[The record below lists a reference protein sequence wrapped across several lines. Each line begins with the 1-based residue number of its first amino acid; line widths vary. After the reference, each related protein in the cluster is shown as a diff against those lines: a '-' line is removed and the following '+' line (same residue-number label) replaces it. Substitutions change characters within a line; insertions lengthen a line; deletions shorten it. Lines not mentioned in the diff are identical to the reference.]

1 MSAIGPKRTSS
12 NPRRLWRIDVAD
24 AVTRLLLHAV
34 IRKHVSTPP
43 SARPASA
50 AAFYIRQ
57 HLVSLKAIDRQ
68 HTCGGVIAIALTVTI
83 DEQGGHT
90 AYRCY
95 SHRSFPTIELQT
107 LYLQRGFPRGFP
119 RGSPN

>member
-43 SARPASA
+43 AARRASA

-68 HTCGGVIAIALTVTI
+68 HTCGDRGNRLALTVTI

-90 AYRCY
+90 AYRRY

-107 LYLQRGFPRGFP
+107 LYLQRGFPRG
-119 RGSPN
+119 SPN